1 MVELKDAEEKSF
13 YSEIVKVY
21 INRSLKEA
29 VILIYSGIIYF
40 IQMNDTTK
48 AASLLVQPF
57 SLLDDLN
64 RVIFSEVYDKFLA
77 LKLRDMRKT

>member
-1 MVELKDAEEKSF
+1 MVELKDAEENSF

-40 IQMNDTTK
+40 IQLNDTTK

>member
-1 MVELKDAEEKSF
+1 M
-13 YSEIVKVY
+13 
-21 INRSLKEA
+21 
-29 VILIYSGIIYF
+29 IYF
-40 IQMNDTTK
+40 IQLNETTK

-64 RVIFSEVYDKFLA
+64 RVIFSEAYDKFLA